1 MLTWRMYVAAVPG
14 MGMRPAGRFMQV
26 RVAMFMAVFMFRIM
40 MVIMP
45 DQRLPSADRKT
56 QTLPQQIYTDHNHEY
71 PG

>member
-1 MLTWRMYVAAVPG
+1 MGMPSPVRAVPMLTWRMCEAAVPG

-45 DQRLPSADRKT
+45 DQKNDRAN
-56 QTLPQQIYTDHNHEY
+56 QYTLRPR
-71 PG
+71 